1 MVYPLKVRTNNWSIC
16 GLGVEIN
23 TPLWIPSQQYALTCT
38 NYQGYFGNE
47 WYLKQF
53 GRKNRSAIALNKL
66 LNLHLGS
73 TRKPEHDIEYT
84 YLKKKIGTEHIHV
97 KLLLK
102 RYSYITASLLTVV
115 SKKSKYTCQLQR
127 LLKTER

>member
-1 MVYPLKVRTNNWSIC
+1 M
-16 GLGVEIN
+16 
-23 TPLWIPSQQYALTCT
+23 
-38 NYQGYFGNE
+38 YQGYFGNE

-84 YLKKKIGTEHIHV
+84 YLKKKIGTEHIQNV
-97 KLLLK
+97 L
-102 RYSYITASLLTVV
+102 RMWNYS
-115 SKKSKYTCQLQR
+115 
-127 LLKTER
+127 